1 MRERTRDCGEPG
13 VRCVKQLPAQRA
25 SALLLRSRQEPQP
38 PRRNKGCREG
48 PAAAPRTAG
57 AVKGG
62 AALLLST
69 IARRASQG
77 AAEPTAS
84 RTGPSRR
91 AADDRSFGSEARERQ
106 REALLRRHRKRS
118 DDERSREPAAQ
129 RGRALRTK
137 RFLRRLGESAA
148 STARSPASAPPEEPR
163 RTDGAA
169 RGAAA
174 QTRSGREGRRRRPK
188 PRGCPI
194 SARGARRGGGAGRES
209 EAPPSRAGLEGPRQ
223 TRTVCWRSV
232 KMLDSAWHKLD
243 LQQFKASHWGASVVD
258 HPRAGTPQRRDPSD
272 CGALAPI
279 APLDPEGCRL
289 CQRTEHDPEIYGETC
304 RQDSLCIHENCLYHA
319 SGLYQRGADEE
330 GFFGFLFPDIE
341 QELQRVAQKVNRAPS
356 VLAVLAELRLANG
369 PSRCQGRVE
378 ILYNG
383 SWGTVCDDDW
393 DIVDANVVCRQLGCG
408 HAIALPAPMTFGQG
422 SGPIFLDNVDC
433 KGQEAALS
441 ECWSHGWGIHN
452 CYHYE
457 DVAVVCNELSPT
469 SASEGPTSRTATASV
484 QNGEGDG
491 RIRLVSGADAC
502 QGRVEIFYQGSWGTV
517 CDDDWGLSD
526 ASVVCKQVGC
536 GQALEYKSNAYFGY
550 GTGHI
555 LLDNVNCEGSEPILS
570 ACYSLGWG
578 IHNCGHHEDAGVICM
593 GNGARGWDILAQ
605 KQPAWPGQ
613 EGGSGARVG
622 HATRIAPFPA
632 LPSPAIIHCLDT
644 STITSFTTSTA
655 LDYEEILTAT
665 ATGDFSMGPPW
676 CWLQLRAGA
685 VGAGARH
692 RAPMCPHVSAV
703 TDGHEQPSPATEV
716 VTTVL
721 ITAELESGGVRL
733 ANGNGSCRGRVEVRH
748 GGTWGT
754 VCDDDWD
761 FPDAQVVC
769 RQLGCGPAV
778 SATVLG
784 SFGYGTGPVLLDNV
798 GCDGHEMRLADC
810 FHLGWGQ
817 HNCGHHEDA
826 GVVCRGA
833 WSEHRP
839 SRPSRWAVVGC
850 RTGVWSQE
858 DGVAGPGPGMGSV
871 LHRGCAD
878 DSGDHFQEA
887 TVATTTSV
895 PTYLEDGFL
904 RLVNGSHRC
913 EGRVEMFYLSQWG
926 TVCDDAWDLRDA
938 KVVCRQLGCGHAVAA
953 WGEARYGPGTGYIF
967 LDNLKCKG
975 SEPSLLRCSHI
986 RWDVHNCDH
995 SEDASVVCILL

>member
-1 MRERTRDCGEPG
+1 MDG
-13 VRCVKQLPAQRA
+13 
-25 SALLLRSRQEPQP
+25 
-38 PRRNKGCREG
+38 
-48 PAAAPRTAG
+48 
-57 AVKGG
+57 
-62 AALLLST
+62 LS
-69 IARRASQG
+69 
-77 AAEPTAS
+77 PM
-84 RTGPSRR
+84 PDN
-91 AADDRSFGSEARERQ
+91 ADDKLPT
-106 REALLRRHRKRS
+106 EALR
-118 DDERSREPAAQ
+118 
-129 RGRALRTK
+129 
-137 RFLRRLGESAA
+137 
-148 STARSPASAPPEEPR
+148 
-163 RTDGAA
+163 
-169 RGAAA
+169 
-174 QTRSGREGRRRRPK
+174 
-188 PRGCPI
+188 
-194 SARGARRGGGAGRES
+194 
-209 EAPPSRAGLEGPRQ
+209 
-223 TRTVCWRSV
+223 W
-232 KMLDSAWHKLD
+232 
-243 LQQFKASHWGASVVD
+243 
-258 HPRAGTPQRRDPSD
+258 
-272 CGALAPI
+272 
-279 APLDPEGCRL
+279 
-289 CQRTEHDPEIYGETC
+289 
-304 RQDSLCIHENCLYHA
+304 
-319 SGLYQRGADEE
+319 
-330 GFFGFLFPDIE
+330 
-341 QELQRVAQKVNRAPS
+341 
-356 VLAVLAELRLANG
+356 AVLAELRLANG

-593 GNGARGWDILAQ
+593 VMPLPTLPGTP
-605 KQPAWPGQ
+605 PAAPHPFFHP
-613 EGGSGARVG
+613 SPRLL
-622 HATRIAPFPA
+622 PFPSP
-632 LPSPAIIHCLDT
+632 PSRFPQWLCGRPPA
-644 STITSFTTSTA
+644 
-655 LDYEEILTAT
+655 
-665 ATGDFSMGPPW
+665 G
-676 CWLQLRAGA
+676 
-685 VGAGARH
+685 
-692 RAPMCPHVSAV
+692 
-703 TDGHEQPSPATEV
+703 
-716 VTTVL
+716 
-721 ITAELESGGVRL
+721 GGVRL

-784 SFGYGTGPVLLDNV
+784 SFGYGSGPVLLDNV

-833 WSEHRP
+833 
-839 SRPSRWAVVGC
+839 
-850 RTGVWSQE
+850 
-858 DGVAGPGPGMGSV
+858 
-871 LHRGCAD
+871 D

-887 TVATTTSV
+887 TAATTTSA
-895 PTYLEDGFL
+895 PTHLEDGFL

-995 SEDASVVCILL
+995 SEDASVVCSLL